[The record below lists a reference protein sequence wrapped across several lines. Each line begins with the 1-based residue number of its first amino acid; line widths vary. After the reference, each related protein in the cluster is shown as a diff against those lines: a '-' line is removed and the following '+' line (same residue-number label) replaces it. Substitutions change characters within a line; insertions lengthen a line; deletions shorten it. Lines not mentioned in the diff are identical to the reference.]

1 MTRRY
6 FRIRICSSQP
16 VTGEQFA
23 ATLTASLQKFFGEV
37 GLSTVNPRLIRFDAR
52 KSEAIVACQKGR
64 EDQLQAAL
72 ALINRTGGAEVAPL
86 TLRVSGTIKG
96 LRRRSQQP
104 F

>member
-6 FRIRICSSQP
+6 FRVRICSSQP
-16 VTGEQFA
+16 VTGEQFI
-23 ATLTASLQKFFGEV
+23 ATLTASLRKYFGEV

-52 KSEAIVACQKGR
+52 KSEAIVACQKDR

-72 ALINRTGGAEVAPL
+72 GLINQIGGSEVAL
-86 TLRVSGTIKG
+86 LSLRVSGTIRG
-96 LRRRSQQP
+96 LRRRSQQR

>member
-6 FRIRICSSQP
+6 FRIRIFSSQP
-16 VTGEQFA
+16 VAGEQFA
-23 ATLTASLQKFFGEV
+23 LTLTASLQRYFGEV
-37 GLSTVNPRLIRFDAR
+37 GLSKVNPKLIKFDAK
-52 KSEAIVACQKGR
+52 KSEAIVAGQKGY

-72 ALINRTGGAEVAPL
+72 ALINRIGGAEAAPL
-86 TLRVSGTIKG
+86 TLRLSGTIKG